1 MLWSDV
7 FLHKK
12 LCSGRAVLQWMCS
25 IAVDVDV
32 QYCSGC
38 GCAVLQWMCGIAMD
52 VQYCSGC
59 TVLQWMYIIA
69 VDVQYCSGLRCR
81 VIYRSSRLRCG
92 LTFCCMC
99 STKVDCAVVYVC
111 VSVRGWAC
119 VCMCVCVRACVRA
132 CVCVCVCVL
141 QHGNCPAL

>member
-1 MLWSDV
+1 MDV
-7 FLHKK
+7 QY
-12 LCSGRAVLQWMCS
+12 CSGCAVLQWMCS
-25 IAVDVDV
+25 TTMDVQYCIIAMDV

-38 GCAVLQWMCGIAMD
+38 ARAVLQWMCGIAMD

-59 TVLQWMYIIA
+59 TVLQWMYSFA

-99 STKVDCAVVYVC
+99 NTEVNCAVVYV
-111 VSVRGWAC
+111 
-119 VCMCVCVRACVRA
+119 
-132 CVCVCVCVL
+132 
-141 QHGNCPAL
+141 